1 MYQCTEG
8 FLAISNKENN
18 HLLMNEEY
26 LIIEKQWLDDR
37 RFVPIITDL
46 LRTTQP
52 IIRYR
57 LDDVL
62 IEEQSDGIFTRL
74 AGIEG
79 REGDICYATQG
90 NKVLPVF
97 ADLIRQKW
105 PLSRVNLMITPSN
118 STN

>member
-1 MYQCTEG
+1 
-8 FLAISNKENN
+8 
-18 HLLMNEEY
+18 MNEEY
-26 LIIEKQWLDDR
+26 VIIEKEWLDEK

-62 IEEQSDGIFTRL
+62 IEEQSNGVFTRL

-79 REGDICYATQG
+79 RVGDICYATQN
-90 NKVLPVF
+90 NKVLPLF
-97 ADLIRQKW
+97 ADLIRQKMASF
-105 PLSRVNLMITPSN
+105 LLNSMITLSSN
-118 STN
+118 MP